1 MLIMVTLNKPVM
13 IGDNHV
19 KFKFKT
25 VLYFFT
31 YLQNCKSKFLSY
43 HLLHRDILIACLSFN
58 FVEIRCT
65 EIVLLIGLLG
75 ETSASFA

>member
-1 MLIMVTLNKPVM
+1 MVTLNKPVM
-13 IGDNHV
+13 IGHKHV
-19 KFKFKT
+19 KLKFKN
-25 VLYFFT
+25 VLYFMT

-43 HLLHRDILIACLSFN
+43 RPLHRDILIAWLSFN
-58 FVEIRCT
+58 FVEILCT